1 MKKLDL
7 DGLIP
12 ATITPMSDDFEVDE
26 ADLRK
31 YIKWI
36 VGHDGLKA
44 AAVNMDTGEGPHL
57 TPGEK
62 KRIVS
67 IWKDEIGDALP
78 ILAGVGGPSTAS
90 AIGQAQ
96 DASEAGADAL
106 VIFPIAA
113 YAGKP
118 LEPDLPVAY
127 HEAIADSV
135 DLPMVLFQ
143 LQPSLGG
150 VIFDPETLGRLLE
163 IESVIAIKEASFD
176 AVTFVETAEIVSNAS
191 RGITYLTGNDNFILE
206 SFMLGATGALI
217 GFGTVLV
224 SEQIEMMRL
233 ANAGNF
239 ADAMTIYRDKV
250 LPLARGIF
258 SPPVR
263 NYRAR
268 MKEAL
273 VLLGVV
279 ERAAL
284 RSPLLPLDS
293 DEKMMVESL
302 LKKTGLI

>member
-1 MKKLDL
+1 
-7 DGLIP
+7 
-12 ATITPMSDDFEVDE
+12 
-26 ADLRK
+26 
-31 YIKWI
+31 
-36 VGHDGLKA
+36 
-44 AAVNMDTGEGPHL
+44 
-57 TPGEK
+57 
-62 KRIVS
+62 
-67 IWKDEIGDALP
+67 
-78 ILAGVGGPSTAS
+78 
-90 AIGQAQ
+90 
-96 DASEAGADAL
+96 
-106 VIFPIAA
+106 
-113 YAGKP
+113 
-118 LEPDLPVAY
+118 
-127 HEAIADSV
+127 
-135 DLPMVLFQ
+135 
-143 LQPSLGG
+143 
-150 VIFDPETLGRLLE
+150 
-163 IESVIAIKEASFD
+163 
-176 AVTFVETAEIVSNAS
+176 VTFVETAEIVSNAS